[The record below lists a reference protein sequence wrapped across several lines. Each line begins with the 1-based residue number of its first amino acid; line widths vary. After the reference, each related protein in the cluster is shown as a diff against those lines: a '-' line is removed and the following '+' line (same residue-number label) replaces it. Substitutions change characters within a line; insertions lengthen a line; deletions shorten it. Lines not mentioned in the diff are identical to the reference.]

1 MLRLPG
7 SNVSAAIAVCCSASF
22 SATEPVRTSYALR
35 RASSRATPSPP
46 VALDC
51 GSQSISS
58 VGRPSSASAA
68 ARLIAVVVLP
78 TPPFWF
84 TTAITLD
91 VATAVAT
98 AAAMAAATAVG
109 PEAIFDCDWRS
120 GTVQQEAYRA
130 MGARGKPQACAED
143 VLPVENLWMVAGC
156 CEGIGGSAQGGVE

>member
-68 ARLIAVVVLP
+68 AKLIAVVVLP
-78 TPPFWF
+78 TPPFWL
-84 TTAITLD
+84 TTAMTLD
-91 VATAVAT
+91 VATA
-98 AAAMAAATAVG
+98 AAAAAATSVG
-109 PEAIFDCDWRS
+109 PEAIFDSDWRS

-130 MGARGKPQACAED
+130 MGCRGKPHACAEAAPPCGE
-143 VLPVENLWMVAGC
+143 PVDGGWMLRRHRGFGGGPCGNLC
-156 CEGIGGSAQGGVE
+156 